1 MTTNILLAVS
11 GNWFGVAWYWYVLA
25 LIALVL
31 QSGFVLIRERQVGIV
46 IKRFAAKSLPPGHLL
61 ALEGEAGYQADTL
74 APGLH
79 SGYWPWQYL
88 EFKYQD
94 AWMEVI
100 LLECLAARFRV
111 CLHGCFTI
119 RKIFSIGTVVQ

>member
-1 MTTNILLAVS
+1 MTTNILLAVG

-46 IKRFAAKSLPPGHLL
+46 IKRFANKSLPPGHLL
-61 ALEGEAGYQADTL
+61 ALDGEAGYQADTL

-79 SGYWPWQYL
+79 SGY
-88 EFKYQD
+88 
-94 AWMEVI
+94 
-100 LLECLAARFRV
+100 
-111 CLHGCFTI
+111 
-119 RKIFSIGTVVQ
+119 

>member
-1 MTTNILLAVS
+1 MTTNLMLAVS
-11 GNWFGVAWYWYVLA
+11 GNWFGVAWYWYLLA

-79 SGYWPWQYL
+79 SGYWPWQYRII
-88 EFKYQD
+88 K
-94 AWMEVI
+94 VP
-100 LLECLAARFRV
+100 V
-111 CLHGCFTI
+111 
-119 RKIFSIGTVVQ
+119 TVVPQGEIALVMAADGTAMPSEHILGKRVE

>member
-1 MTTNILLAVS
+1 MTTNIMLAVS

-79 SGYWPWQYL
+79 SGFRRLPAM
-88 EFKYQD
+88 
-94 AWMEVI
+94 AWSVVLALNGVAENTEAMRASKP
-100 LLECLAARFRV
+100 ECKLAITASPPK
-111 CLHGCFTI
+111 TY
-119 RKIFSIGTVVQ
+119 RKSP